1 MLRRALA
8 AGSRFPPFAWLRLN
22 GVTVLALG
30 LAVAWLVAGVLIAR
44 LM

>member
-8 AGSRFPPFAWLRLN
+8 AGSRFPPLAWLRLY
-22 GVTVLALG
+22 GVTVLAIA
-30 LAVAWLVAGVLIAR
+30 LAAAWLVAGVLIAR